1 MSQFSYQA
9 HLDGLR
15 GISILLVVI
24 GHAGLGHI
32 LPGGLGVTVF
42 FFISGFLI
50 TSLLLNERERTNNID
65 LKGFYLRRFWRL
77 TPPVVLH
84 VVLSL
89 ALLWVVNGTVKW
101 IEPAS
106 VFFYFANYYKI
117 FEHYTMTGAQYSPFD
132 IYWSLAV
139 EEHFYL
145 FFTPLLVFVR
155 SRRAVFVLTLLLLV
169 LPLVIRIGITQHFDA
184 NFSDEYTY
192 RATDARLDSIAYGCL
207 LAVMGAAR
215 FTGPRALMLFALGIC
230 GLLASLLYR
239 DAYFRQVIRYSVQG
253 ISLLLVCGP
262 LMFSDQLAW
271 ARRLLSNA
279 PLVYV
284 GKLSYSMYLYHWL
297 ALIVV
302 YLVVGSQH
310 SSLPWQAAYWVLT
323 MALSM
328 LSYYAIERP
337 SVSLRRRFGSNA

>member
-1 MSQFSYQA
+1 MSQFTYQA

-15 GISILLVVI
+15 AISILLVAV
-24 GHAGLGHI
+24 GHAGFGHI

-50 TSLLLNERERTNNID
+50 TSLLLKEREQTNNID

-89 ALLWVVNGTVKW
+89 LMLYAINGSVKW

-117 FEHYTMTGAQYSPFD
+117 FEHYAMTGAQYSPFD

-145 FFTPLLVFVR
+145 FFTPLLVFIR
-155 SRRAVFVLTLLLLV
+155 SRRAVLVLTLLLL
-169 LPLVIRIGITQHFDA
+169 LIPLSIRVGVTAVFDPVFA
-184 NFSDEYTY
+184 EEYTY

-207 LAVMGAAR
+207 LALMGAAR
-215 FTGPRALMLFALGIC
+215 FSGPKAMLLFVLGLC
-230 GLLASLLYR
+230 GLLGSLLYR
-239 DAYFRQVIRYSVQG
+239 DEYFRQVTRYSVQG
-253 ISLLLVCGP
+253 VSLLLVCGP
-262 LMFSDQLAW
+262 LIFSNQLDW
-271 ARRLLSNA
+271 ARKILSNPA
-279 PLVYV
+279 LVYI
-284 GKLSYSMYLYHWL
+284 GKLSYSLYLYHWL
-297 ALIVV
+297 ALIWV
-302 YLVVGSQH
+302 YTFVGAQPVN
-310 SSLPWQAAYWVLT
+310 LQWQGAYWLLT
-323 MALSM
+323 LGLSM

-337 SVSLRRRFGSNA
+337 SVSLRRKFGSNA